1 MDCTDVKNVSP
12 VPEMA
17 PFGKGRTE
25 VKILLANDD
34 GVFAP
39 GLRALRHELAK
50 LGDVTVVA
58 PMQEQS
64 GVGHSISILEPLIVK
79 QVDDADGSP
88 LGWAVE
94 GSPADCVKLAVYEL
108 LPEPPDLIVSG
119 INAGANA
126 GINVLYS
133 GTVAAAIEGS
143 FFGITSIAVSLE
155 LAEHFDFPRA
165 ARMGVG
171 VIEQIMANR
180 PAQGSLFNVNL
191 PSHVRGEPK
200 GIKVVPMG
208 MGRYGE
214 GFEQRKDP
222 RGRTYF
228 WMTYNPPYN
237 LEGPETDVTALTE
250 NYITVTPLKFD
261 LTRHEHLQGM
271 AGWNLRLKH

>member
-1 MDCTDVKNVSP
+1 MN
-12 VPEMA
+12 
-17 PFGKGRTE
+17 
-25 VKILLANDD
+25 ILLANDD

-39 GLRALRHELAK
+39 GIRALRQELTR
-50 LGDVTVVA
+50 LGKVTVVA

-64 GVGHSISILEPLIVK
+64 GVGHSISILEPLVVK
-79 QVDDADGSP
+79 MVDDADGSP

-108 LPEPPDLIVSG
+108 LDQPPDLIVSG

-143 FFGITSIAVSLE
+143 FFGITSIALSLE
-155 LAEHFDFPRA
+155 LAEHFDYPRA
-165 ARMGVG
+165 ARMGVE
-171 VIEQIMANR
+171 VIRRILAND
-180 PAQGSLFNVNL
+180 PPKGSLFNVNL
-191 PSHVRGEPK
+191 PSHLRGEPK

-214 GFEQRKDP
+214 GFEKRLDP

-228 WMTYNPPYN
+228 WMTYEPPYN
-237 LEGPETDVTALTE
+237 LEGPETDVTALSD
-250 NYITVTPLKFD
+250 NYVTVTPLKFD
-261 LTRHEHLQGM
+261 LTRHEDLNAMGK
-271 AGWNLRLKH
+271 WNLTLPFDEP